1 MERKHSF
8 IIEINLDVEKKIKRL
23 DSSIKKVVKE
33 KINNLENFPFPK
45 DPKHMLSI
53 FKNNFLAEI
62 NIDKIRVYYL
72 FTLEKIYIYN
82 IEYRGKVNV
91 FDLKKDHKSGNKN
104 YPNQRKYI
112 QALKKW
118 FKKKF
123 K

>member
-82 IEYRGKVNV
+82 IEYRGKSEC
-91 FDLKKDHKSGNKN
+91 F
-104 YPNQRKYI
+104 
-112 QALKKW
+112 
-118 FKKKF
+118 
-123 K
+123 